1 MDSQNKIPTPN
12 NIPEHENIDRL
23 NDENP
28 YITDLNWLSDITDKA
43 TRGGFIFI
51 FKKIP
56 RWTGRFLQLIYNF
69 LVSLLSKQLQ
79 RARYFIGKVIIPLL
93 RGMPERIIKWLL
105 GLIKYLSKLVEAM
118 LQILGLVAIVFGPLF
133 ATKYLNEDL
142 PLLSVVG
149 SVVWILMWM
158 AGGIWGINS
167 LDSKKWRIRQ
177 IIEKISSKFNFQQK
191 DDDQK
196 SVEK

>member
-12 NIPEHENIDRL
+12 NIPEYENIDRP

-28 YITDLNWLSDITDKA
+28 YIADLNWLSDLTDKA

-56 RWTGRFLQLIYNF
+56 RWTGRFFQLIYKF
-69 LVSLLSKQLQ
+69 LISLLSKQLQ
-79 RARYFIGKVIIPLL
+79 RARHFIEKVIIPLL
-93 RGMPERIIKWLL
+93 LGMPKKIIKWLG

-133 ATKYLNEDL
+133 ATIYLNEDL
-142 PLLSVVG
+142 PLPSIVG
-149 SVVWILMWM
+149 SIIWISMWM
-158 AGGIWGINS
+158 AGGVWGINS

-177 IIEKISSKFNFQQK
+177 IIEKVSSKFNFQQK
-191 DDDQK
+191 YDDQK
-196 SVEK
+196 SIEK